1 MLPPVV
7 QRQIEHAEAVAT
19 GLHEAASVCQPGQE
33 ALRTRL
39 DEGGHTIA
47 ILVALVKSATWAAQV
62 NKQTI
67 VEMRQ

>member
-19 GLHEAASVCQPGQE
+19 GLHEAASVCPTGQE

-47 ILVALVKSATWAAQV
+47 VLVALVKSATWAAKLNHDTV
-62 NKQTI
+62 
-67 VEMRQ
+67 VEMQR